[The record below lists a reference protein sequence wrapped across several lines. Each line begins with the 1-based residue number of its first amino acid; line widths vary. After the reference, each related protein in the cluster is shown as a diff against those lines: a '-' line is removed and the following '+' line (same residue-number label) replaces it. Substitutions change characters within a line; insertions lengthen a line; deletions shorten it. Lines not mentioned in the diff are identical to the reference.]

1 MSWLR
6 AVIGWAGI
14 SLSTFLHSIPIMI
27 VGVFGG
33 YRWGNDLARHHWT
46 HHIISLGGH
55 SVKAHGMEKLD
66 PEKPYILMTNH
77 RSHLDVPS
85 LMRVL
90 DRRLYFLA
98 KKELMYIPFFGLGMY
113 ALGTIIVDRGNGK
126 KAKESLRRA
135 GERIRNGQTVAIF
148 PEGTR
153 SPDGRTF
160 QSFKKGGFHLAKE
173 ARVPILPAAV
183 VGSQNCLPKN
193 CILIRPKQIDIYFG
207 DPIPVSGEE
216 SVEELRD
223 KTREA
228 IGALIH
234 EAEGELVEET

>member
-1 MSWLR
+1 MRWLR
-6 AVIGWAGI
+6 GFVGWLGI
-14 SLSTFLHSIPIMI
+14 SLSTFLHSIPLMI
-27 VGVFGG
+27 VGLFGG

-46 HHIISLGGH
+46 RHLITCGGH
-55 SVKAHGMEKLD
+55 TVTAHGLEKLD
-66 PEKPYILMTNH
+66 PEQPYVLMTNH

-135 GERIRNGQTVAIF
+135 GERVRNGQTVAIF

-153 SPDGRTF
+153 SPDGRRL
-160 QSFKKGGFHLAKE
+160 QPFKKGGFHLAKE
-173 ARVPILPAAV
+173 ARVPILPAVV

-193 CILIRPKQIDIYFG
+193 TMFVRPNAIDIYFG
-207 DPIPVSGEE
+207 DPIPVTGEE
-216 SVEELRD
+216 NVEDLLTA
-223 KTREA
+223 TRRA
-228 IGALIH
+228 IIALLQQ
-234 EAEGELVEET
+234 AEGEVIE